1 MAMLNNQMV
10 YMNTNQNQFDFL
22 FGLYG
27 LNGL

>member
-10 YMNTNQNQFDFL
+10 YMNTNQNQVEFL
-22 FGLYG
+22 LGLYG